1 MRKKEKGIKKLK
13 EGKDGVKLKS
23 TYNFLWIV
31 TIDPDGLNGMKV
43 GGKMSI

>member
-1 MRKKEKGIKKLK
+1 MK

-31 TIDPDGLNGMKV
+31 TIDPDRLSGMKV
-43 GGKMSI
+43 GGKRSI